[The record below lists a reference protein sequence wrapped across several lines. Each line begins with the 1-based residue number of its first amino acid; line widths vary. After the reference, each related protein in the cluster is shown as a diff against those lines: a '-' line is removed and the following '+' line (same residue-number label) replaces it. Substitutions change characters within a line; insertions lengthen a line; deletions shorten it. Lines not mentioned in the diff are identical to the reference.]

1 MATNQNSKNRNLL
14 ALTNNTHAS
23 GYITLTTSYRHENSH
38 PFPGLTTYDTYL
50 NDNYT
55 KKARFLRKI
64 LIPTL
69 SPNINISKMKK
80 TILLSIMALIVFSI
94 SSLAQINEVLSQDT
108 IKNATT
114 GETSNINQD
123 TSSNKIKISKYSFH
137 SLNQYGLPPIIVID
151 GKVSYYGLYCIEP
164 KDVQSI
170 SVLRGENTA
179 SLYGVKN
186 RAGVILV
193 TTKKRANSIKVEE
206 HSIKK

>member
-1 MATNQNSKNRNLL
+1 
-14 ALTNNTHAS
+14 
-23 GYITLTTSYRHENSH
+23 
-38 PFPGLTTYDTYL
+38 
-50 NDNYT
+50 
-55 KKARFLRKI
+55 
-64 LIPTL
+64 
-69 SPNINISKMKK
+69 MKK
-80 TILLSIMALIVFSI
+80 SILLSMVLLSLFSI
-94 SSLAQINEVLSQDT
+94 SSSAQTKRIISQDT

-151 GKVSYYGLYCIEP
+151 GKVSNYGLYCIEP